1 MREFLINLLKNHSPK
16 IKISRTACQF
26 PPLGFSLLLL
36 NLIGMISNLVV
47 LIRAWARA
55 PKNKKIQ
62 PEKNSLYFRK
72 WNFLPLISKKNLIF
86 SQKEAFLIFREMK
99 KFFIALILK
108 RFLYFLKRNIFLH
121 FLKRKLFLYF
131 RKWNSALFNPSSKNK
146 NIRPKEISYTSGNGS
161 H

>member
-1 MREFLINLLKNHSPK
+1 MREFLINLPKNHSPK

-26 PPLGFSLLLL
+26 PPLGFSLFLP

-99 KFFIALILK
+99 KFFIFPGMELSSSNIKKILIFSQEK
-108 RFLYFLKRNIFLH
+108 YFLTFSQKKTFLIFPEMELCT
-121 FLKRKLFLYF
+121 FQPKLKK
-131 RKWNSALFNPSSKNK
+131 
-146 NIRPKEISYTSGNGS
+146 
-161 H
+161 